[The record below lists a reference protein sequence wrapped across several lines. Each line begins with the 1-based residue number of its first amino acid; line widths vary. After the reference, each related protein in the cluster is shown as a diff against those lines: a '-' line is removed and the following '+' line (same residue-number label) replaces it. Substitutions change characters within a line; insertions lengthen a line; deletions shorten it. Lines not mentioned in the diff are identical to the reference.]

1 MYKAKLMPNLA
12 RTANL
17 CISIQ
22 KVLWLLIIKSSL
34 SDFIGELRY
43 LVSIVKLYKR
53 YKIIQIIGYGYWV
66 TLDLAFNLLVQ
77 SFEIVQY

>member
-12 RTANL
+12 RTY
-17 CISIQ
+17 CKFMYVE

-43 LVSIVKLYKR
+43 LVSIAKLYKR

-66 TLDLAFNLLVQ
+66 TLDLAFYLLV
-77 SFEIVQY
+77 